1 MASPT
6 MPLLPAITLLILLGS
21 TSGTEFIFNTNFSS
35 TNLLLFGNSTIQSSI
50 LAITDDT
57 VFSIGRALYPSKIPT
72 KSANSSA
79 PLPFSTS
86 FIFSIAEV
94 ANFLPGHGLAFLFA
108 PSTDI
113 NGTSSS
119 QHLGLFNLTN
129 DASSSNHVFAIEFD
143 VFKNQEFNDIDD
155 NHVGVDVNTL
165 TSFASYTAGFWTGQD
180 GEVFEELNLNSGEN
194 YQVWID
200 FVDSRVNVSMA
211 VAGMGRP
218 RKPLISEFVNL
229 SSVLLDEMYVGFC
242 ASTGQLVE
250 SHKILAWSFSNSNF
264 SIGDALVTTNLPS
277 FAPPKRSVFR
287 SKGFIVGVSV
297 GGFFVVG
304 CAILVYVI
312 LSRRKRTKDK
322 ETAGMEDWELEYW
335 PHRIGYQDIYAAT
348 NGFSEKNVI
357 GFGGDGKV
365 YKGVLQGAEV
375 AVKRIPHESEHG
387 MAEFVAEVSSLG
399 RLKHRNLVGLRGW
412 CKNEIGRL
420 ILVYDYMEN
429 GSLDKRIFECDESLM
444 LSWQERMKVLKD
456 VAGGISY
463 LHEGWEAKVLH
474 RDIKASNVLL
484 DKDMNARLGDFG
496 LARIH
501 HHGQLASTT
510 RVVGTVGYM
519 APEVVRTGRA
529 STQTDVFGFGILV
542 LEVVCGRRPIEEG
555 KPGLV
560 ESVWR
565 LMDRGELH
573 LALDERLK
581 SKGGYSFEEVESM
594 LHLGLL
600 CAYPDPSVRPPMRQ
614 VLKVLEG
621 PNQGTEPDGEAMS
634 MNLFD
639 RIRATAMSSNFSQ
652 IVGGRHPTF
661 DEIIKSFSWSA
672 THSGADSILTG
683 R

>member
-1 MASPT
+1 
-6 MPLLPAITLLILLGS
+6 LLILLGS
-21 TSGTEFIFNTNFSS
+21 TSATEFIFNTNFSS

-57 VFSIGRALYPSKIPT
+57 IFSIGRALYPSKIPT

-94 ANFLPGHGLAFLFA
+94 ANFFHGHGLAFLFA

-113 NGTSSS
+113 NGTSST
-119 QHLGLFNLTN
+119 QYLGLFNLTN
-129 DASSSNHVFAIEFD
+129 DGSSSNHVFAIEFD
-143 VFKNQEFNDIDD
+143 VFKNQEFNDIDA

-165 TSFASYTAGFWTGQD
+165 TSLASYTAGFWTGQD
-180 GEVFEELNLNSGEN
+180 GEN

-242 ASTGQLVE
+242 ASTGRRVE

-277 FAPPKRSVFR
+277 FMPPKSSVFG

-297 GGFFVVG
+297 GGVFVVG

-312 LSRRKRTKDK
+312 LSRRKRMKDK
-322 ETAGMEDWELEYW
+322 ETVGTEDWELEYW

-348 NGFSEKNVI
+348 NGFSEKNN
-357 GFGGDGKV
+357 
-365 YKGVLQGAEV
+365 
-375 AVKRIPHESEHG
+375 PHESEHG

-412 CKNEIGRL
+412 CKNERGRL

-456 VAGGISY
+456 VARGISY

-519 APEVVRTGRA
+519 APEVLRTGRA

-542 LEVVCGRRPIEEG
+542 LEVVCGRMPIEDG

-560 ESVWR
+560 DSVWR
-565 LMDRGELH
+565 LMDSGELH

-581 SKGGYSFEEVESM
+581 SKGGYSIEEVEN
-594 LHLGLL
+594 
-600 CAYPDPSVRPPMRQ
+600 PSVRLPIRQ
-614 VLKVLEG
+614 VVKVLEG
-621 PNQGTEPDGEAMS
+621 PNQGTGSDGEAMS
-634 MNLFD
+634 MNLLD
-639 RIRATAMSSNFSQ
+639 RVKATAMSSNFSP
-652 IVGGRHPTF
+652 IVGGRNATF

-672 THSGADSILTG
+672 THPGSDSILAG